1 MKKFKARIILDV
13 NNDGTKMTVEKT
25 QKMTIKDALT
35 NFDNGYLFNTI
46 PLIEE
51 SKEFVNDPELDYDL
65 YNVTIKSGEE
75 IKSELEEIISEGL
88 YEFIQGPYLYENFDV
103 HGSAR
108 VNKIEITDISLDEL
122 REEAVKVSQEYHDE
136 MDAEEKVIYKV
147 K

>member
-1 MKKFKARIILDV
+1 MKKFEVKIILDV
-13 NNDGTKMTVEKT
+13 NNDDTKMTVEKT

-35 NFDNGYLFNTI
+35 NFDNGYLFDTI

-65 YNVTIKSGEE
+65 YNVAIKSGEE
-75 IKSELEEIISEGL
+75 IKSELEKLIAEGL
-88 YEFIQGPYLYENFDV
+88 YEFIQSPYLYENFDV

-108 VNKIEITDISLDEL
+108 VNTVEITDISLDEL
-122 REEAVKVSQEYHDE
+122 REEAVNISQEYHDE
-136 MDAEEKVIYKV
+136 ADAPYEIYKV

>member
-1 MKKFKARIILDV
+1 MKKFEARIILDV
-13 NNDGTKMTVEKT
+13 NDDGIKMTVEKT

-35 NFDNGYLFNTI
+35 NFDNGYLFDTI

-65 YNVTIKSGEE
+65 YNVAIKSGEE
-75 IKSELEEIISEGL
+75 IKSELEKLIAEGL
-88 YEFIQGPYLYENFDV
+88 YEFIQSPYLYENFDV

-108 VNKIEITDISLDEL
+108 VNTVEITDISLDEL
-122 REEAVKVSQEYHDE
+122 REEAVNISQEYHDE
-136 MDAEEKVIYKV
+136 ADAPYEIYKV